1 MSEQD
6 NIRLV
11 QKAYDCFKTGKIDEL
26 IDLNAEDI
34 EWTTPGPPDVMHT
47 AGTRRGRKGVAEF
60 FSTLSA
66 EEDIEIFEPQDFI
79 AQGDKVVSLIKCRTR
94 VKATGKA
101 AEVTLVHVFDVK
113 DGKIK
118 RFREFFDTAEVLKAF
133 VAAQAAGSKQ

>member
-26 IDLNAEDI
+26 INLNAEDI
-34 EWTTPGPPDVMHT
+34 EWNTPGPPELLPT
-47 AGTRRGRKGVAEF
+47 AGTRRGRKEVAEF
-60 FSTLSA
+60 FNTLGA
-66 EEDIEIFEPQDFI
+66 HEDIEIFEPEDFI
-79 AQGDKVVSLIKCRTR
+79 AQGDKVVSVIKCRSR

-101 AEVTLVHVFDVK
+101 ADVTLVHVFDIK
-113 DGKIK
+113 DGKVK

-133 VAAQAAGSKQ
+133 EGAKAAGSK

>member
-11 QKAYDCFKTGKIDEL
+11 KQVYDCFKRGAIDEL
-26 IDLNAEDI
+26 LNLHAEDV

-47 AGTRRGRKGVAEF
+47 AGTRRGRQGIADF
-60 FSTLSA
+60 FSTLNK
-66 EEDIEIFEPQDFI
+66 EQDIEIFEPEEFI
-79 AQGDKVVSLIKCRTR
+79 AQDDKVVSLIKCRGR

-101 AEVTLVHVFDVK
+101 ADTTLVHVFSIQ
-113 DGKIK
+113 DGKVK

-133 VAAQAAGSKQ
+133 VSAQAATSK

>member
-6 NIRLV
+6 NILLV
-11 QKAYDCFKTGKIDEL
+11 QKAYDCFKTGQIDEL
-26 IDLNAEDI
+26 INLNAEDI
-34 EWTTPGPPDVMHT
+34 EWTTPGPPDVLHT

-66 EEDIEIFEPQDFI
+66 EEDIEVFEPQEFI
-79 AQGDKVVSLIKCRTR
+79 AQGDKVVSLIKCRSR

-101 AEVTLVHVFDVK
+101 ADVTLVHVFDIK
-113 DGKIK
+113 DGKIR

-133 VAAQAAGSKQ
+133 VAAQAAGSK